1 MKSTYY
7 FSHDSNARHDM
18 KIQALR
24 SEHGMAGYG
33 KYWVMIEMLREN
45 REFKLRLNDKVLF
58 IALSREFEC
67 SIDEVKK
74 FINDCIYEFGLFI
87 CDEEY
92 FWSDSLIQ
100 RMQLAE
106 VKRMSNRENGT
117 KGGRPK
123 KQAEQP
129 QEAAEVIE
137 AEQDK
142 PKREKPVRAKNATV
156 AQYSE
161 EVKELTSLLIER
173 IKENNPKASDPDF
186 AKWCDPVRMMIENDG
201 YEVEQIRKMIDW
213 SQKDDFWKSNI
224 LSTKKL
230 REQAGRLILQ
240 MDRVV
245 SSAKNWSDNRKPIA
259 PPSRFA
265 GINETCTIIC
275 ADDDEPEPERIE
287 QIRAKAA
294 EYDGVRLRTVQ
305 G

>member
-45 REFKLRLNDKVLF
+45 SEFKLRLNDKVLF

-129 QEAAEVIE
+129 QEAEEVIE

-142 PKREKPVRAKNATV
+142 PKRERPVRTKNATV
-156 AQYSE
+156 AQYSDD
-161 EVKELTSLLIER
+161 VIFLTDLLIQ
-173 IKENNPKASDPDF
+173 KMKVNNPNVNDPNLNN
-186 AKWCDPVRMMIENDG
+186 WRENIRLMMDNDG
-201 YEVEQIRKMIDW
+201 YTFDQVKRMIEF
-213 SQKDDFWKSNI
+213 SQSDDFWKSNI

-230 REQAGRLILQ
+230 RDKAGTLVIQ
-240 MDRVV
+240 MNREV
-245 SSAKNWSDNRKPIA
+245 SSAKHWIDNKKPIA

-275 ADDDEPEPERIE
+275 ADDDEPEAERIE

-294 EYDGVRLRTVQ
+294 EYDGVRLRTVP
-305 G
+305 